1 MLQKRAL
8 LLEAEFANI
17 LLVTYG
23 ESTHNE
29 LRGLERQEKSPIT
42 SSSRARS
49 FCGTSPSNDFVAA
62 LGDGRA
68 TRTADLPAHGREAP
82 YVEQSRTNFL
92 ATLR

>member
-17 LLVTYG
+17 VRVTYG

-29 LRGLERQEKSPIT
+29 LRDLERQEKSPIT

-49 FCGTSPSNDFVAA
+49 FCGTSPSNDLVAA

-68 TRTADLPAHGREAP
+68 TPTTDLPAHGREAP
-82 YVEQSRTNFL
+82 YVEQSRANFL
-92 ATLR
+92 ATRR

>member
-1 MLQKRAL
+1 VLQKRAL

-23 ESTHNE
+23 ESTHHE
-29 LRGLERQEKSPIT
+29 LRGLERREKSPIA

-62 LGDGRA
+62 IGDGRA